1 MPFGCP
7 AGTYVPASAVRPGR
21 MLVGNEVLALW
32 EDPMSK
38 NIVLAVD
45 AASGDPAR
53 HVGAAAGMT
62 GELCRDSGDHVIVLH
77 VHEFAHGRFGR
88 MQVDCYDGAGE
99 QVVEKIVS
107 GLQAAGVSAE
117 GEIREANYGHIAA
130 AILKVAAEREARIMV
145 LGSSS
150 RTDLPR
156 IPLGSVANRLLH
168 MATRPVLIVPRTDTL
183 TPATPSPQT
192 TMPTGEH

>member
-1 MPFGCP
+1 
-7 AGTYVPASAVRPGR
+7 
-21 MLVGNEVLALW
+21 
-32 EDPMSK
+32 MSK
-38 NIVLAVD
+38 DILLAVD
-45 AASGDPAR
+45 AVSGDPAQ
-53 HVGAAAGMT
+53 HVGAAADMT
-62 GELCRDSGDHVIVLH
+62 RELCRDSGDHVIVLH

-117 GEIREANYGHIAA
+117 GEIREARYGHIAA
-130 AILKVAAEREARIMV
+130 AILKVAEERGARLVV

-156 IPLGSVANRLLH
+156 IPLGSVSNRLLH
-168 MATRPVLIVPRTDTL
+168 MATRPVLIVPRPDTP
-183 TPATPSPQT
+183 TQATPSPEESAA
-192 TMPTGEH
+192 TGER

>member
-1 MPFGCP
+1 
-7 AGTYVPASAVRPGR
+7 
-21 MLVGNEVLALW
+21 MLAGNEGDHRW
-32 EDPMSK
+32 EDPMSR

-45 AASGDPAR
+45 AASGDAAR
-53 HVGAAAGMT
+53 HVGAAAEMT
-62 GELCRDSGDHVIVLH
+62 GGLCGDHVIVLH

-88 MQVDCYDGAGE
+88 MQVDCHDGGGE
-99 QVVEKIVS
+99 QVVEKVVS

-117 GEIREANYGHIAA
+117 GEIGKASYGHIAA
-130 AILKVAAEREARIMV
+130 AILKAAHDHDARLVV

-168 MATRPVLIVPRTDTL
+168 TATGPVLIVPRTDTP
-183 TPATPSPQT
+183 TPATPSPE
-192 TMPTGEH
+192 TMTPTGEH